1 MPQTYTRT
9 FTDAELN
16 GLHNAL
22 KSPADW
28 VDEAIIGKIT
38 NCSKRMEREWM
49 PKLQA
54 DPDVSSIPADR
65 DALIA
70 LVLTRDDYKNRAAR
84 DAAEE

>member
-1 MPQTYTRT
+1 MPLTYTRI

-16 GLHNAL
+16 ALHNDL
-22 KSPADW
+22 TSPADW
-28 VDEAIIGKIT
+28 VDEAIIGKIS
-38 NCSKRMEREWM
+38 NCSKRMEREWK

-70 LVLTRDDYKNRAAR
+70 LVLSRSDYQNRAAR
-84 DAAEE
+84 DAAGE

>member
-1 MPQTYTRT
+1 MPLTYTRI

-16 GLHNAL
+16 ALHNDL
-22 KSPADW
+22 TSPADW
-28 VDEAIIGKIT
+28 VDQAIIGKIS
-38 NCSKRMEREWM
+38 NCSKRMEREWI

-70 LVLTRDDYKNRAAR
+70 LVLSRSDYQNRAAR
-84 DAAEE
+84 DAAGE